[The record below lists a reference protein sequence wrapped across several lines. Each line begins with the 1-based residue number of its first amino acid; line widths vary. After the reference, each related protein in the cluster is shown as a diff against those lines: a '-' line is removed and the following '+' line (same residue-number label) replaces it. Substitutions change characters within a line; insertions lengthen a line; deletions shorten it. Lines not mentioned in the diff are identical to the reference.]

1 MLNILF
7 LFILLSYGYAT
18 YDQDLAKTAVNI
30 SQSAYCM
37 SPDSNWNCKTCDSD
51 NIYEGSI
58 VKNGEQVIFGYNT
71 FYDVLFVGFR
81 GSSNIENWISNL
93 HVKLIHPY
101 STDTDIGVDQ
111 GFYNLLDSIKEDV
124 YKKLDTL
131 TDKYNTKNILVT
143 GHSLGAAIATL
154 FSFDI
159 LYESNNY
166 NINYLIT
173 FGSPRVGNEDFITKF
188 NSYHIYSNRITHYY
202 DIVPH
207 VPEEKLHYRH
217 ISQEI
222 WYNEENTNYIVCNDT
237 DNEEDDSC
245 SNSCAPVRCTSTSD
259 HENYLNITMGNNGMC

>member
-71 FYDVLFVGFR
+71 LYDVLFVGFR

-101 STDTDIGVDQ
+101 STDTDIGVEK
-111 GFYNLLDSIKEDV
+111 GFYDLHDSIKEDV
-124 YKKLDTL
+124 YGKLDTL
-131 TDKYNTKNILVT
+131 TDKYNTKNILVKNMFDASV
-143 GHSLGAAIATL
+143 GAISFWSVGFAFALGAGNGFIG
-154 FSFDI
+154 
-159 LYESNNY
+159 YEGFF
-166 NINYLIT
+166 L
-173 FGSPRVGNEDFITKF
+173 KC
-188 NSYHIYSNRITHYY
+188 
-202 DIVPH
+202 
-207 VPEEKLHYRH
+207 L
-217 ISQEI
+217 
-222 WYNEENTNYIVCNDT
+222 
-237 DNEEDDSC
+237 
-245 SNSCAPVRCTSTSD
+245 
-259 HENYLNITMGNNGMC
+259 